1 MNFLTKVKLI
11 ILFTFLAL
19 SIVNG
24 QDSKRSWFIVQ
35 DSHDKVVYVDTSNIE
50 LTDNQLF
57 VRNIIMYRQPVFMHT
72 IQQNVKKSKS
82 HLLFDTEQNTYS
94 VIGAIFYDVK
104 GEIIGESNDV
114 GVTSG
119 AANYSL
125 KIQKGSVYDIIK
137 NKALEYLTTNRITPE
152 PSNYLV
158 QKSEEII
165 AKVDSVEKEENR
177 KQEIPKITKPK
188 EPKIVAKVELPKPK
202 LPKPPI
208 VKEEA
213 TKKRVEEKPAEIKYN
228 TDNERAVKGLIYTDG
243 STFCFQVS
251 SWKREKIAKQEVER
265 IKKKGYDAFYVEAE
279 IPNRGTWYRVRVGY
293 FKSLDEAEKF
303 QKVVK

>member
-1 MNFLTKVKLI
+1 MNLTKNRK
-11 ILFTFLAL
+11 ILFFIFLL
-19 SIVNG
+19 ISIIVKG
-24 QDSKRSWFIVQ
+24 QESKRSWFIIQ

-72 IQQNVKKSKS
+72 LQQNVKKSKS

-125 KIQKGSVYDIIK
+125 KIQDGSVYDIIK
-137 NKALEYLTTNRITPE
+137 EKALEYLTTNRITPE

-158 QKSEEII
+158 QRSDEII
-165 AKVDSVEKEENR
+165 AKVDSVEKEEKKKKEIAQLNKP
-177 KQEIPKITKPK
+177 KQPKTEVKLEEPKPKIPKSPVIKEAVVDKKVESKPK
-188 EPKIVAKVELPKPK
+188 E
-202 LPKPPI
+202 
-208 VKEEA
+208 
-213 TKKRVEEKPAEIKYN
+213 KKYDADR
-228 TDNERAVKGLIYTDG
+228 ERAVTGLIFTDG
-243 STFCFQVS
+243 RTFCFQVS

-265 IKKKGYDAFYVEAE
+265 LKKKGYDAFYVNAE

-293 FKSLDEAEKF
+293 FDSLEEAEKY
-303 QKVVK
+303 QKIVK